1 MRRVVLIIAVLALAG
16 GGWWAL
22 RQRAADKAP
31 ETSGRNR
38 GTDAVAKVERRDIES
53 VIEVTG
59 DVTPASQ
66 IDVKP
71 EVGGKI
77 KRLHLDVG
85 ATVKR
90 GDLLVEIDDTDLLTE
105 KAGAETEIAGTRLEA
120 DKNRRNFERGRAL
133 FEKKL
138 VSQEVFD
145 NLKSELDIAENA
157 MLRAQ
162 RRLQTVEDRLRK
174 TLIRAPANGVILSLP
189 VTEGQVVIA
198 AASVNSGTTLMTIA
212 DLSRLLVVTHINQVD
227 IAHVAAD
234 QHTTFRSE
242 ALPGV
247 RSEST
252 ISFVA
257 PVATVK
263 NNVKGFQVEA
273 LIDNPDP
280 RLRPGMTVLMS
291 IPVGAAKNVVS
302 VPVTAIFNGEN
313 NTKVVY
319 VRSGTASAP
328 RKVQIGLTNLFH
340 AEITEGLEPGEEVL
354 LTKPRVT
361 PS

>member
-1 MRRVVLIIAVLALAG
+1 MRPFLIVLTVLAVAAG
-16 GGWWAL
+16 AWWGITRRTAT
-22 RQRAADKAP
+22 QP
-31 ETSGRNR
+31 ETGRRN
-38 GTDAVAKVERRDIES
+38 GGETVTKAERRDIES

-77 KRLHLDVG
+77 KRLHVDVG
-85 ATVKR
+85 GKVNR

-105 KAGAETEIAGTRLEA
+105 KAGAETEIAGTRLEV
-120 DKNRRNFERGRAL
+120 DKNRRNFERGRSL
-133 FEKKL
+133 SEKRL

-145 NLKSELDIAENA
+145 NLKSEFDLAENA

-174 TLIRAPANGVILSLP
+174 TLIRAPADGVILTLP
-189 VTEGQVVIA
+189 VIEGQVVIA

-212 DLSRLLVVTHINQVD
+212 DLSRLLVVTHVNQVD
-227 IAHVAAD
+227 IAHVATE
-234 QHTTFRSE
+234 QHTAFRSE

-247 RSEST
+247 KSESI

-273 LIDNPDP
+273 LIENPDP
-280 RLRPGMTVLMS
+280 RLRPGMTVLMK
-291 IPVGAAKNVVS
+291 IPIGAARNVVS
-302 VPVTAIFNGEN
+302 VPVAAIFNGEKN
-313 NTKVVY
+313 SKVVY
-319 VRSGTASAP
+319 VRSGTASSP
-328 RKVQIGLTNLFH
+328 RKVQVGLTNLFH
-340 AEITEGLEPGEEVL
+340 AEITEGLEPGEEIL
-354 LTKPRVT
+354 LAKPRPTT